1 MQSKQLLWLG
11 LAITVGLSVWS
22 QWQAPPDDEVE
33 LARPAA
39 KAISKLQPQVKQS
52 PAPQSSQPQAPTLP
66 DNSHLAPEWQLRRG
80 GADASQVNLFASS
93 TPVAPTLVDGQPGT
107 PGKKVKL
114 PPPPPPPPPMAPP
127 LPLRYLGRMQ
137 DGTVAQLF
145 VSYNGDNLALKAG
158 DVIGGSYRLD
168 TIQNNRAVFTYIPL
182 NQTQT
187 MIFGEQ
193 P

>member
-1 MQSKQLLWLG
+1 MQSKHLMWLG
-11 LAITVGLSVWS
+11 LAVTVGLSVWS

-33 LARPAA
+33 LARPTAQA
-39 KAISKLQPQVKQS
+39 TSKPQPLTTPS
-52 PAPQSSQPQAPTLP
+52 PASQPGQRQAPTLP
-66 DNSHLAPEWQLRRG
+66 DNSNLAPEWQLRRG
-80 GADASQVNLFASS
+80 GAEAPEVNLFASS
-93 TPVAPTLVDGQPGT
+93 TPAAPTLEEGQPGA

-127 LPLRYLGRMQ
+127 LPLQYLGRML
-137 DGTVAQLF
+137 DGAVAQLF
-145 VSYNGDNLALKAG
+145 VSYNGDNLALKPG
-158 DVIGGSYRLD
+158 DTVAGSYRLD
-168 TIQNNRAVFTYIPL
+168 SIQNNRAVFTYMPL